1 MLKKIDRINGVFVAL
16 DEMGRRVFIQESISF
31 IFQVAV
37 DGNRVTYKPLDYR
50 CTDVLEEIE
59 NYLVGSK
66 LTDMNVIE
74 TIVVRYGWMDS
85 RLNKLSFRNLTTV
98 MEEIRAGEADKPT
111 KRKLTAICKQL
122 SLSMKRVSK

>member
-98 MEEIRAGEADKPT
+98 MEEIRAGETDKPT